1 MNMAERFENID
12 ELFRGGLKDFA
23 SEPPAEI
30 WGRIE
35 KDIVTNRRKVI
46 IPAFLRI
53 AAGIILLAGIT
64 WIVWKSFN
72 SPEPKQ
78 VLSEINST
86 EPSNVDSMSE
96 LTPSDNHYSSV
107 QKSTPENSTKE
118 TIHPVIKE
126 ASFQDVTLKKESITS
141 KNTEEKENVPD
152 EFIAPENTLSPAT
165 SREVLASFDS
175 EKDYDTEPLIN
186 QGNTEIDYNELIMQ
200 QNLLALESQKDAEQ
214 KKGPAW
220 SVGGQ
225 AGPQYTYRDV
235 YVNTPSYPVSNYN
248 EYESGLMAYSGGL
261 QFEVEPT
268 HRFSI
273 QSGVYY
279 SKIGQTKSTLELNSQ
294 ISTTYSFGYSSN
306 EPDRGSN
313 LPDVVNST
321 GNITFD
327 KNLVPPV
334 SNDVDNTDWSTG
346 LVTAEQYFEYVEIP
360 FIFRYLIVDKKLD
373 INLCSGIW
381 ANFLVGNKAV
391 ATDNRN
397 FTTKG
402 ETEDINT
409 FGYSGSFSVGLA
421 YPVVKNIDISLEP
434 FFKYYLSPIN
444 TNPETSVYP
453 YSLGVLTGISYSF

>member
-1 MNMAERFENID
+1 MAERFENID
-12 ELFRGGLKDFA
+12 KLFRDGLMDFA
-23 SEPPAEI
+23 SEPPAEV

-35 KDIVTNRRKVI
+35 KDIVSGRRKII
-46 IPAFLRI
+46 IPVFLRI

-72 SPEPKQ
+72 PAEPKQ
-78 VLSEINST
+78 VFSEINSP
-86 EPSNVDSMSE
+86 EPSNVVSASE
-96 LTPSDNHYSSV
+96 SAPSSNHNSSV
-107 QKSTPENSTKE
+107 QKSVPENTTKE
-118 TIHPVIKE
+118 TIHPVIAE
-126 ASFQDVTLKKESITS
+126 ASYQDVTRKEESITS
-141 KNTEEKENVPD
+141 KNNEEEENVPD
-152 EFIAPENTLSPAT
+152 EFVAPGNTLPPAT
-165 SREVLASFDS
+165 SREVLANFDS
-175 EKDYDTEPLIN
+175 KDDYDTEPLIN
-186 QGNTEIDYNELIMQ
+186 PDNTEIDYNELIMQ
-200 QNLLALESQKDAEQ
+200 QNLLALESQKNAEQ

-235 YVNTPSYPVSNYN
+235 YVNTPSYPVNNYDK
-248 EYESGLMAYSGGL
+248 YESGLMAYSGGL

-279 SKIGQTKSTLELNSQ
+279 SKIGQTKSTLELNSE
-294 ISTTYSFGYSSN
+294 ISTTYSPDFFST

-327 KNLVPPV
+327 KNLSPPV
-334 SNDVDNTDWSTG
+334 SDAGNTEWTTG
-346 LVTAEQYFEYVEIP
+346 LVTAEQYFEYIEIP
-360 FIFRYLIVDKKLD
+360 FIFRYLIVDRKLD
-373 INLCSGIW
+373 VNLCSGIW
-381 ANFLVGNKAV
+381 ANFLVGNKAI
-391 ATDNRN
+391 ATDNEN

-453 YSLGVLTGISYSF
+453 YSVGILTGISYSF

>member
-1 MNMAERFENID
+1 MAERFENID
-12 ELFRGGLKDFA
+12 KLFREGLKDYA
-23 SEPPAEI
+23 TEPPAEI

-35 KDIVTNRRKVI
+35 KNIVTGRKKVI
-46 IPAFLRI
+46 IPVYLKI

-64 WIVWKSFN
+64 WVVWKSFN
-72 SPEPKQ
+72 SAEPIQ
-78 VLSEINST
+78 VLSETNVT
-86 EPSNVDSMSE
+86 EPSNSGSTSE
-96 LTPSDNHYSSV
+96 LTPSDNLSNSV
-107 QKSTPENSTKE
+107 QKSIPEKIINESVK
-118 TIHPVIKE
+118 PVLADASVPFTREEGVE
-126 ASFQDVTLKKESITS
+126 ALK
-141 KNTEEKENVPD
+141 NADEEIVSD
-152 EFIAPENTLSPAT
+152 EFFAPDNTLPPAT
-165 SREVLASFDS
+165 SREILASFDS
-175 EKDYDTEPLIN
+175 EEESYPTIN
-186 QGNTEIDYNELIMQ
+186 PASTEIDYNKLIMQ
-200 QNLLALESQKDAEQ
+200 QNLLALESQKDAER
-214 KKGPAW
+214 KKGPTW

-235 YVNTPSYPVSNYN
+235 YVNTPTYPVSNYD

-279 SKIGQTKSTLELNSQ
+279 SKIGQTKSTLELNSE
-294 ISTTYSFGYSSN
+294 ISYSYLPDYFSTES
-306 EPDRGSN
+306 DRGSN

-327 KNLVPPV
+327 KNLAPPV
-334 SNDVDNTDWSTG
+334 SEADYTDWTSG

-381 ANFLVGNKAV
+381 ANFLVGNKAF
-391 ATDNRN
+391 ATDNQN
-397 FTTKG
+397 FKTEG
-402 ETEDINT
+402 ETEEINS
-409 FGYSGSFSVGLA
+409 FGYSGSFSIGLE
-421 YPVVKNIDISLEP
+421 YPVANNIDISLEP

-453 YSLGVLTGISYSF
+453 YSIGVLTGISYSF